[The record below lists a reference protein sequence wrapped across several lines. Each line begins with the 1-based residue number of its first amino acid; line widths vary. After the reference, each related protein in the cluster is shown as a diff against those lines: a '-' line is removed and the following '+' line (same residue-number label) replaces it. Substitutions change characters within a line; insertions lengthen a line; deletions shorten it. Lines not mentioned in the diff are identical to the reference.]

1 MQVAWRLYYLFS
13 RGNENMGDEFLGDRG
28 KALEE
33 MFFAQE
39 SEKLRKALRDTERV
53 KNKKEALSAAS
64 GITDDT
70 VLEQLVTLD
79 IRGDTLAALS
89 LVPLVEVAWAD
100 GTMDDSERSAILSAA
115 EDSGIS
121 DESAALLDGWLVT
134 RPGSEVLSAWKDYV
148 SALTSSMD
156 TAARHKLEKEL
167 LGRARTVAESAGGF
181 LGIGAISS
189 EEENKLEE
197 LAGALT

>member
-1 MQVAWRLYYLFS
+1 MS
-13 RGNENMGDEFLGDRG
+13 DEILGDRG

-33 MFFAQE
+33 MFFAREREKFRKTLQE
-39 SEKLRKALRDTERV
+39 KEEVRD
-53 KNKKEALSAAS
+53 KKEALSAAS
-64 GITDDT
+64 GITDDA

-79 IRGDTLAALS
+79 IRSDTLAALS

-134 RPGSEVLSAWKDYV
+134 QPGSEMLSAWKDYI
-148 SALTSSMD
+148 SALTSTMN
-156 TAARHKLEKEL
+156 TAARDNLEQEL
-167 LGRARTVAESAGGF
+167 LGRARRVAESAGGF
-181 LGIGAISS
+181 LGIGTISPD
-189 EEENKLEE
+189 EEDKLEE
-197 LAGALT
+197 LARAFS